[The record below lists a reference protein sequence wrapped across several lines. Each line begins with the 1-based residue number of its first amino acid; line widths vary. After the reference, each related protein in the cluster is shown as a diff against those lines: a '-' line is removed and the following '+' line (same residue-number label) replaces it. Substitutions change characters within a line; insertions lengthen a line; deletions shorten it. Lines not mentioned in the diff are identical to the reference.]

1 MPLENQALFFEEI
14 VYFFFFFL
22 CMLGFSNNNMSY
34 YAIQLQVYSV
44 KSFVLSVFLPLIWGH
59 SIITFALTV
68 EVGSIKIQTS
78 EMVHQSANRWVTKI
92 EKVRKRMDGGSKFSS
107 FCDNLLIECSQ

>member
-1 MPLENQALFFEEI
+1 
-14 VYFFFFFL
+14 
-22 CMLGFSNNNMSY
+22 MLGFSNNNMSY

-92 EKVRKRMDGGSKFSS
+92 EKVRKRMEGGPNFAHFVIS
-107 FCDNLLIECSQ
+107 